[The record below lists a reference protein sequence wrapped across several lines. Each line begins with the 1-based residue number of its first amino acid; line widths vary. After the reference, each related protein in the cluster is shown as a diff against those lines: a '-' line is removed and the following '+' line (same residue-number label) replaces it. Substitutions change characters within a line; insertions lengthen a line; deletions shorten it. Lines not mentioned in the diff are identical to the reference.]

1 MLHHARAEKHQN
13 KVIFLENI
21 EKNFSGVCALKNV
34 SFGIEKSRIHCLAGE
49 NGSGKST
56 LIKVISGVC
65 HPDSGRVYIDGY
77 EYSRLNPI
85 DAIANGIQVIY
96 QDFSLFPK
104 LSVAENIAINWHVKN
119 KSKVMSYSESKKIA
133 RLGLQK
139 INVDIDL
146 DKSVEDLSV
155 ADKQLVAIA
164 RAISFEDSKLII
176 MDEPTT
182 ALTHQEIDRLL
193 DIILTLKEHGIAI
206 LFVSHKLRELTDV
219 SDTLT
224 ILRNGEK
231 VAEGPNAGFT
241 EKTIAAHMIGRELD
255 THNHVPN
262 ALEHKPL
269 LEVNGI
275 GYKKFFHD
283 ISFKLNRGEIIGIT
297 GLLGCGRTEI
307 ALSLFGVLPVESGGI
322 KINNQEVSI
331 RSIQNARRY
340 GIGYVPEDRL
350 TEGLFL
356 TQSILNNTIVSSF
369 KRFLKTFGRIDFPGA
384 REAVRQKIAELKL
397 NTQDISMPVQNLSGG
412 NQQRVVIA
420 KWLCT
425 EVQIL
430 ILNGPTV
437 GVDIGSKF
445 EIHRKLREIAQQGLG
460 IIIIS
465 DDLSELLENCDKIL
479 LIHKGCLEGEFEN
492 NGHLEQNLL
501 DAYDRVR

>member
-1 MLHHARAEKHQN
+1 MLHHAKTEKHQN
-13 KVIFLENI
+13 KVIYLENI
-21 EKNFSGVCALKNV
+21 EKNFSGVYALKNV
-34 SFGIEKSRIHCLAGE
+34 SFGIDKSRIHCLAGE

-56 LIKVISGVC
+56 LIKVISGVYQ
-65 HPDSGRVYIDGY
+65 PDNGRVYINGY
-77 EYSRLNPI
+77 EYSRLSPI

-104 LSVAENIAINWHVKN
+104 LSVAENIAINWHIKN
-119 KSKVMSYSESKKIA
+119 KSKIMSYSESKKIA
-133 RLGLQK
+133 RQGLQK
-139 INVDIDL
+139 INIDIDL
-146 DKSVEDLSV
+146 DKTVEELSV
-155 ADKQLVAIA
+155 ADKQLVAIT

-193 DIILTLKEHGIAI
+193 EIILTLKGHGIAI
-206 LFVSHKLRELTDV
+206 LFVSHKLRELTNV

-231 VAEGPNAGFT
+231 VAEGPNSDFT
-241 EKTIAAHMIGRELD
+241 EKSIAAHMIGRKLGS
-255 THNHVPN
+255 HNHVPK
-262 ALEHKPL
+262 AIEHKAL

-275 GYKKFFHD
+275 GYKKFFQD
-283 ISFKLNRGEIIGIT
+283 ISFNLNKGEIIGIT

-307 ALSLFGVLPVESGGI
+307 ALSLFGVLPIDSG
-322 KINNQEVSI
+322 SI
-331 RSIQNARRY
+331 RINEQDVCIGSIQDARKY

-369 KRFLKTFGRIDFPGA
+369 KRFLRSLGRIDFPDA
-384 REAVRQKIAELKL
+384 RVAVREKITELKL
-397 NTQDISMPVQNLSGG
+397 NTQNISMPVQDLSGG

-465 DDLSELLENCDKIL
+465 DDLPELLENCDKIL
-479 LIHKGCLEGEFEN
+479 LIHKGCLEREFIN
-492 NGHLEQNLL
+492 NEHLEQNLL
-501 DAYDRVR
+501 EAFDRIK